1 MGGARERPGGWR
13 RYLAKAG
20 KVEEGRTLKVERA
33 SSIEHVGA
41 AAWREVESPDF
52 PFFDFEFLRALER
65 SGSVGRGTGW
75 QPVYLICRDAERV
88 EGALCLYLKTDSY
101 GEYIFDWEWA
111 MAYREHG
118 MAYYPKLTAAVPFTP
133 ATGPKLLVR
142 PGLDETGAGRVKTA
156 LLDEAERLGDER
168 RVSSTHALFVPGDE
182 LPEFSGRGF
191 MERHSLQ
198 FHWHNRGYEE
208 FDDYLAA
215 LSSKRRRQIARER
228 RQLDEDLRIE
238 RLTGDELKPE
248 HAEIM
253 HLLYLSTSDRK
264 WGVPYLQDGF
274 FEEAF
279 ETMRDRILLV
289 LVRDGSG
296 VPVAGALNFFKGDTL
311 FGRYWG
317 SFEER
322 RNLHFELCYYQ
333 AIQFAIERGM
343 RLFEAGAQGHHKH
356 ARGFVPVV
364 TYSAHEIR
372 HPAFRDAIG
381 RFLETEREL
390 VAETVTEYDLHDPY
404 KG

>member
-1 MGGARERPGGWR
+1 
-13 RYLAKAG
+13 
-20 KVEEGRTLKVERA
+20 
-33 SSIEHVGA
+33 
-41 AAWREVESPDF
+41 
-52 PFFDFEFLRALER
+52 
-65 SGSVGRGTGW
+65 
-75 QPVYLICRDAERV
+75 
-88 EGALCLYLKTDSY
+88 
-101 GEYIFDWEWA
+101 
-111 MAYREHG
+111 
-118 MAYYPKLTAAVPFTP
+118 
-133 ATGPKLLVR
+133 
-142 PGLDETGAGRVKTA
+142 
-156 LLDEAERLGDER
+156 
-168 RVSSTHALFVPGDE
+168 
-182 LPEFSGRGF
+182 

-228 RQLDEDLRIE
+228 RQLDGDLRIE

-253 HLLYLSTSDRK
+253 HRLYLSTSDRK

-274 FEEAF
+274 FEETF

-289 LVRDGSG
+289 LARDGSG
-296 VPVAGALNFFKGDTL
+296 TPIAGALNFFKGDAL

-372 HPAFRDAIG
+372 HPAFRDAIR

-390 VAETVTEYDLHDPY
+390 VAETVTEYELHNPY